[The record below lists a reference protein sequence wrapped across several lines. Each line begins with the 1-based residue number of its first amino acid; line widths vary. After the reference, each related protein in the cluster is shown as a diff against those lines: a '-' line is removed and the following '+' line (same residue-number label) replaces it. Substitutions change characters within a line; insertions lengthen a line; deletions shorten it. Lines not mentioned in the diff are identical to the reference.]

1 LNQLGGLCRFPG
13 LGDAAGAEEPQAVQ
27 RLRHISDRLEGGY
40 PMKHRTR
47 LLAIATTLTFTWA
60 LAPMAHAAGAFSVSR
75 QTAAKWMQGY
85 LNAWETRDADAVVKL
100 FTPTGVYQSI
110 PGVSNQTFVGRKAIH
125 KYWFDVTRPQSMIH
139 GIQGTPIVSGNRAAI
154 EIWVTFR
161 DPVYNP
167 KGDHMITLL
176 ETNVVTFVKG
186 GLASKNVEYWN
197 IITGVHSPPAGWG
210 S

>member
-1 LNQLGGLCRFPG
+1 MRKRTGFLAM
-13 LGDAAGAEEPQAVQ
+13 AAAV
-27 RLRHISDRLEGGY
+27 
-40 PMKHRTR
+40 T
-47 LLAIATTLTFTWA
+47 LACTFAA
-60 LAPMAHAAGAFSVSR
+60 LAQAGSAYRVSR
-75 QTAAKWMQGY
+75 QTAAKSIQGY

-100 FTPTGVYQSI
+100 FTPNGVYQSI

-139 GIQGTPIVSGNRAAI
+139 GIQGTAIVNGNRAAI

-167 KGDHMITLL
+167 KGKHMITLL

-197 IITGVHSPPAGWG
+197 IIPGVHSPPPGWG

>member
-1 LNQLGGLCRFPG
+1 MR
-13 LGDAAGAEEPQAVQ
+13 
-27 RLRHISDRLEGGY
+27 
-40 PMKHRTR
+40 KRTGF
-47 LLAIATTLTFTWA
+47 LAIAAAVTLACTF
-60 LAPMAHAAGAFSVSR
+60 AAVAQAGSAYRVSR

-100 FTPTGVYQSI
+100 FTPNGVYQSI

-139 GIQGTPIVSGNRAAI
+139 GIQGTAIVNGNRAAI

-167 KGDHMITLL
+167 KGKHMITLL

-197 IITGVHSPPAGWG
+197 IIPGVHSAPPGWG

>member
-1 LNQLGGLCRFPG
+1 MRKRTQL
-13 LGDAAGAEEPQAVQ
+13 V
-27 RLRHISDRLEGGY
+27 
-40 PMKHRTR
+40 
-47 LLAIATTLTFTWA
+47 AIAAALTATCAFA
-60 LAPMAHAAGAFSVSR
+60 SLAHAAGAYRVSE

-85 LNAWETRDADAVVKL
+85 LSAWETRDADAVVKL

-110 PGVSNQTFVGRKAIH
+110 PGVTNQTFVGRKAIH
-125 KYWFDVTRPQSMIH
+125 KYWFDVTRPQSLIH

-167 KGDHMITLL
+167 KGNHMITLL

-186 GLASKNVEYWN
+186 GLASKNAEYWN
-197 IITGVHSPPAGWG
+197 IIPGVHSPPPGWG